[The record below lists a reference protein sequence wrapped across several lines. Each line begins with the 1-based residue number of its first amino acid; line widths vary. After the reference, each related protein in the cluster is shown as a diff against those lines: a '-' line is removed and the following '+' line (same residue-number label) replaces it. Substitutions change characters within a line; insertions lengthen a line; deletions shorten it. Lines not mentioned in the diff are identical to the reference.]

1 MLLSKKA
8 QSGIGLFLG
17 CDWSMNIKLLS
28 LLLILAGSIIS
39 SGCIDAGAHAVNYKA
54 SDNLYRSI
62 FYPYSGLQNHHGTGI
77 SDARVQEVHSYN
89 SSNESEY
96 EHDHKLRHAT
106 FLLDRDIE
114 KAELISARL
123 KEGIQHYKTEG
134 KDVSKLEASLNKYKL
149 FVEEAKK
156 YRDLA
161 DSADDEKNN
170 LIANSDLKNY
180 SSENTKRDYLIKS
193 QKSMIQANIVLK
205 EIFKEFQRLMPG
217 SEEINV
223 TSKLSAAGDGRAS
236 LIGNFTI
243 SLHLERGL
251 IALPDLSPDSEIN
264 ATGDYVFENRKDI
277 QGNELSMYHIL
288 FANINISGTN
298 KTVLL
303 SGSNITLT
311 AEDGDGFVLFQGNG
325 TYRIEEADGTLKEQS
340 WANPFTNMSES
351 MKSKS
356 D

>member
-1 MLLSKKA
+1 MPLSKKA

-28 LLLILAGSIIS
+28 LLLILVGSIIS
-39 SGCIDAGAHAVNYKA
+39 LGCIDAGAHAVNYKA

-77 SDARVQEVHSYN
+77 SD
-89 SSNESEY
+89 

-134 KDVSKLEASLNKYKL
+134 KDVSKLEALLNKYKL

-264 ATGDYVFENRKDI
+264 ATGDYVFENRKDM

-340 WANPFTNMSES
+340 WANLFTNMSES

>member
-1 MLLSKKA
+1 MPLSKKA

-28 LLLILAGSIIS
+28 LLLILVGSIIS
-39 SGCIDAGAHAVNYKA
+39 LGCIDAGAHAVNYKA

-62 FYPYSGLQNHHGTGI
+62 FYPYSGLQNHHSTGI
-77 SDARVQEVHSYN
+77 SD
-89 SSNESEY
+89 

-134 KDVSKLEASLNKYKL
+134 KDVSKLEALLNKYKL